1 MAQHTGAL
9 SVKPANFSPKV
20 AWDAQLAQS
29 IIDQKSSLQGAM
41 LPILHDL
48 QHTFGYVDSSVVPQ
62 IAEAL
67 NVSKAEVHGVIS
79 FYHDFRSAPAG
90 KHVLKLCRA
99 EACQS
104 MGCESLVSYLAHT
117 HHLAPGETSKEGG
130 LTIDT
135 VYCLGNCAL
144 APAALLDG
152 ELIGRLDR
160 DWLDQIVLDATGG
173 RS

>member
-1 MAQHTGAL
+1 MAHQSSASGQKTGI
-9 SVKPANFSPKV
+9 SNPKG
-20 AWDAQLAQS
+20 AWDAKRAQA
-29 IIDQKSSLQGAM
+29 IIDQNSSLQGAM
-41 LPILHDL
+41 LPILHEL
-48 QHTFGYVDSSVVPQ
+48 QSAFGYVDASAVPQ
-62 IAEAL
+62 IALAL

-90 KHVLKLCRA
+90 RHVLKICRA

-104 MGCESLVSYLAHT
+104 MGCEDLVGHLART
-117 HHLAPGETSKEGG
+117 HHLAPGDTSPDGG
-130 LTIDT
+130 LTVET

-144 APAALLDG
+144 SPAALLDG

-160 DWLDQIVLDATGG
+160 DGLDMMVLDATGG

>member
-1 MAQHTGAL
+1 MAHQSGAL
-9 SVKPANFSPKV
+9 SAKLANFKPKV
-20 AWDAQLAQS
+20 AWDAHLAQA
-29 IIDQKSSLQGAM
+29 IVDQKSSLQGAM

-48 QHTFGYVDSSVVPQ
+48 QDAFGYVDSSVVPQ

-79 FYHDFRSAPAG
+79 FYHDFRSTPAG
-90 KHVLKLCRA
+90 KHVLKICRA

-104 MGCESLVSYLAHT
+104 MGCESLVTYLAHT
-117 HHLAPGETSKEGG
+117 HHLAPGETSKDGG

-144 APAALLDG
+144 SPAALLDG

-160 DWLDQIVLDATGG
+160 DGLDQIVLDATGG

>member
-1 MAQHTGAL
+1 MVQNSASARAVSDSAAGASRWDDQRAQAII
-9 SVKPANFSPKV
+9 
-20 AWDAQLAQS
+20 AQNS
-29 IIDQKSSLQGAM
+29 HLQGAM
-41 LPILHDL
+41 LPILHEL
-48 QHTFGYVDSSVVPQ
+48 QHAFGYIDSRAVPD

-90 KHVLKLCRA
+90 RHVLKICRA

-104 MGCESLVSYLAHT
+104 MGCEDLVAHLARS
-117 HHLAPGETSKEGG
+117 HHLGPGDTSANGG
-130 LTIDT
+130 LTVET

-144 APAALLDG
+144 SPAALLDG

-160 DWLDQIVLDATGG
+160 DGLDMIVLDAAGG
-173 RS
+173 RT